1 MRIEWSHLNKVYV
14 PKNRPR
20 ERRIGLL
27 DFTAAARKGITAVL
41 GPKGSGKSTLLQLT
55 AGLLVPDDGRI
66 TYWLGDGET
75 AIWSKGRAAAV
86 GTSALGSLKSR
97 ITYIPPMR
105 RLKMSITLENYL
117 LYHAQLGQLPYP
129 RRRVAEL
136 IAEWG
141 LAAARR
147 VPLSA
152 VSETM
157 VKRVLLIEM
166 LLRDPLIVLLDEPT
180 EGLDQ
185 WGKRLLWRELRR
197 RASRRIILIA
207 TQDLRWA
214 ECADDLLLMESG
226 SCRRMGPK
234 KLLTANVPEGTV
246 AAWYE
251 MMQTFANY
259 GSRRRH
265 RSFIA
270 EHRKNKY

>member
-1 MRIEWSHLNKVYV
+1 MRIEWSHLNKVYTS
-14 PKNRPR
+14 PSRPR
-20 ERRIGLL
+20 ARRIGLL

-41 GPKGSGKSTLLQLT
+41 GPEGSGKSTLLQLT

-66 TYWLGDGET
+66 TYWLEDGET

-105 RLKMSITLENYL
+105 RLNKSITLEKYL
-117 LYHAQLGQLPYP
+117 LYHAQLSQLPYP

-152 VSETM
+152 IPAGM
-157 VKRVLLIEM
+157 IKRVLLIEM
-166 LLRDPLIVLLDEPT
+166 LLRDPWIVLLDEPT
-180 EGLDQ
+180 EGLDR

-197 RASRRIILIA
+197 LAPHRIILIA
-207 TQDLRWA
+207 TRDLHWA

-226 SCRRMGPK
+226 SCRRWGPK

-251 MMQTFANY
+251 MMQTFANHR
-259 GSRRRH
+259 SRPRR

-270 EHRKNKY
+270 DPRENEY

>member
-1 MRIEWSHLNKVYV
+1 MRIEWSHLNKVYTSQ
-14 PKNRPR
+14 NRPR
-20 ERRIGLL
+20 ARRIGLL

-41 GPKGSGKSTLLQLT
+41 GPEGSGKSTLLQLT

-66 TYWLGDGET
+66 TYQVTEGET
-75 AIWSKGRAAAV
+75 VIWSKGRAAAV

-105 RLKMSITLENYL
+105 RMNKSISLEKYL
-117 LYHAQLGQLPYP
+117 LYHAQLGQMPYP

-141 LAAARR
+141 LAAVRR

-152 VSETM
+152 IPGEM
-157 VKRVLLIEM
+157 MKRVMLVEM
-166 LLRDPLIVLLDEPT
+166 LLRDPLIALLDEPT
-180 EGLDQ
+180 AGLDQ

-197 RASRRIILIA
+197 LAPHRIILIA
-207 TQDLRWA
+207 TRDLRWA

-226 SCRRMGPK
+226 SCRRLGPK

-251 MMQTFANY
+251 MMQTFSN
-259 GSRRRH
+259 H
-265 RSFIA
+265 RSRPRRGTFIA
-270 EHRKNKY
+270 DRREKGY